1 MEQKSDLLRVVRQK
15 QRETIDS
22 ALDECI
28 DAGVMWEFLTN
39 NRDEVAE
46 ILLDEWNW
54 NIAIK
59 VAAEEVREKTL
70 CKLVHNGYLTV
81 EQAAGFAGVTK
92 QKLLDWTRQYYGN
105 KEKNSAQRSRSF
117 CVQIRTRR
125 RSRNIRSRLRC
136 HSNRNFGG

>member
-1 MEQKSDLLRVVRQK
+1 MEQKSDLLRVARQK

-46 ILLDEWNW
+46 SLLDEWNW

-59 VAAEEVREKTL
+59 AAAEEVREKHYANWCIMDT
-70 CKLVHNGYLTV
+70 
-81 EQAAGFAGVTK
+81 
-92 QKLLDWTRQYYGN
+92 
-105 KEKNSAQRSRSF
+105 
-117 CVQIRTRR
+117 
-125 RSRNIRSRLRC
+125 
-136 HSNRNFGG
+136 